1 MKKIFVLS
9 AFVSMLALTGCVT
22 QEQADVKMGAGCAAV
37 LAAQLG
43 QDQIKDVK
51 TVGAESQTTVNGD
64 FRKIN
69 ITYVPVGA
77 FDETPQPAYCLFSQ
91 QWGTMKSS
99 HTALLEQLSVNDQIY
114 GKKDG
119 VVQGALED
127 FLKLTDAAGRGMGQQ

>member
-1 MKKIFVLS
+1 MKKVFALS
-9 AFVSMLALTGCVT
+9 TLVSILALTGCVN
-22 QEQADVKMGAGCAAV
+22 QEQADAKMGAGCAAV

-43 QDQIKDVK
+43 QDQVKDVK
-51 TVGAESQTTVNGD
+51 TAGAETQVTVNGD
-64 FRKIN
+64 FRKVN

-77 FDETPQPAYCLFSQ
+77 FDETPQPAYCLFSE

-99 HTALLEQLSVNDQIY
+99 HTALLEQLFVNDEIY